1 MRIAS
6 FHPILY
12 LRLHLD
18 SGAIDTP
25 MMAPAKDDT
34 SGAYVPP
41 IARWGKP
48 EDVAAL
54 VGFLLGD
61 ESTYISGTSIVI
73 DGGLTC

>member
-1 MRIAS
+1 
-6 FHPILY
+6 
-12 LRLHLD
+12 
-18 SGAIDTP
+18 

-34 SGAYVPP
+34 SGAYIPP
-41 IARWGKP
+41 IARWGQP